1 MIAAEATKTRESTY
15 SVNDAIDILLE
26 KLDEGID
33 DLENGRIQST
43 EEAWED
49 IDQIQ
54 GFLRMSDKYTVV
66 LTKSANMT
74 LPIKNGTS
82 LRSLSIVSMLNP
94 SQQV

>member
-33 DLENGRIQST
+33 DLENGRVQSI

-49 IDQIQ
+49 IDQI
-54 GFLRMSDKYTVV
+54 
-66 LTKSANMT
+66 
-74 LPIKNGTS
+74 
-82 LRSLSIVSMLNP
+82 
-94 SQQV
+94 